1 MFTIFISH
9 SSKDKTLA
17 CRLFSDMKKMGYASW
32 LDEAEISVG
41 ECILTKINNGIEKS
55 DYIVIDTI
63 KKLC

>member
-1 MFTIFISH
+1 
-9 SSKDKTLA
+9 
-17 CRLFSDMKKMGYASW
+17 MKKMGYASW

-55 DYIVIDTI
+55 DYIIIDTI